1 MPVNLTYST
10 ILRMANGDL
19 NGNLLFFWGGEIN
32 SLTIFILLLLL
43 LCRFKVHVRLDGTL
57 GSPICEQHRTR
68 PCAVLAILWLDNGTI
83 ATISGHFLATRG
95 IQIESGAKRLPQR
108 GLVHSGRVL
117 PQGYRELKNRLGK
130 VIPFTNLIGI
140 IHSSSSYWTAQSR
153 CADGRIRWSRPRSVR
168 SWTRSAIMTLWT
180 LWSSMKCHR
189 RWSVVSTGKW
199 FERHRPTDR
208 NWSWPWPIWNA
219 GDRRISRR
227 DWKWV
232 SKFCIMWVGGSE
244 RNLNKL

>member
-1 MPVNLTYST
+1 MDSAEQAALGDHDGSQQTVAPPPNEAFFDAREINQYAPDGRLASGSKELLMRTLRRFDRMPVNLTYST

-57 GSPICEQHRTR
+57 GSPIREQHRTR

-117 PQGYRELKNRLGK
+117 PQGYRELKN
-130 VIPFTNLIGI
+130 
-140 IHSSSSYWTAQSR
+140 
-153 CADGRIRWSRPRSVR
+153 
-168 SWTRSAIMTLWT
+168 
-180 LWSSMKCHR
+180 
-189 RWSVVSTGKW
+189 
-199 FERHRPTDR
+199 
-208 NWSWPWPIWNA
+208 
-219 GDRRISRR
+219 GDRKSYC
-227 DWKWV
+227 
-232 SKFCIMWVGGSE
+232 FY
-244 RNLNKL
+244 